1 MKHKLEL
8 EPMNGYYRLIKNA
21 ASGAQERARCN
32 VPMGDIRVTDAKE
45 QTNEN
50 PSPKSAPE
58 GRHGQAL
65 LSVSGQQSDL
75 VIGSKGHRRMRF

>member
-1 MKHKLEL
+1 MRHELEL

-45 QTNEN
+45 QTNDHA
-50 PSPKSAPE
+50 PPKSVPE

-65 LSVSGQQSDL
+65 LSVSGRQSDL
-75 VIGSKGHRRMRF
+75 VIGLNGHRRMRF